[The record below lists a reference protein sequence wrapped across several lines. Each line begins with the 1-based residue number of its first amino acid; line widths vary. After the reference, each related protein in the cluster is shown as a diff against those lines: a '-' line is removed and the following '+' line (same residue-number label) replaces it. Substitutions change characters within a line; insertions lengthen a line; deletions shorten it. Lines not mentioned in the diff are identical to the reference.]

1 MFRKLTTILM
11 AGALAFASA
20 TAPTGARAGNDA
32 GKVIA
37 GIAVG
42 AIIGAAI
49 ASNNK
54 NRHRN
59 QGYVSRNQQ
68 PVYGRGYHRGY
79 RGRDYRGHGDRGYGH
94 DNGYRQQRVNL
105 PGACRVYRGNR
116 AGYSGRCL
124 SDYNY
129 SYSAMPSAC
138 AVRIGGRHGTIYRD
152 RCLNQYGYY

>member
-1 MFRKLTTILM
+1 MFAKLTTTLM
-11 AGALAFASA
+11 AGALVLASA
-20 TAPTGARAGNDA
+20 TAPTEARAGNDA

-42 AIIGAAI
+42 ALIGAAI

-54 NRHRN
+54 KRHRN

-68 PVYGRGYHRGY
+68 PVYDRGHDRGYRSGNHRGY
-79 RGRDYRGHGDRGYGH
+79 GY

-124 SDYNY
+124 SGYNY
-129 SYSAMPSAC
+129 SYAAMPSAC

-152 RCLNQYGYY
+152 RCLNRYGYY